1 MAKGVRRTIEQQ
13 IADAEAALAA
23 LKEKAKARAALD
35 TDHKQVKA
43 IIADINKLSA
53 DAGVSA
59 REILK
64 LVTGVVVPRKTRG
77 EKSE

>member
-1 MAKGVRRTIEQQ
+1 MPKGQRRTIEQQ
-13 IADAEAALAA
+13 IADAEKALAA
-23 LKEKAKARAALD
+23 LKEKAKAKAALD

-64 LVTGVVVPRKTRG
+64 LVTGVVVPRKSR

>member
-13 IADAEAALAA
+13 IADAEKALAA
-23 LKEKAKARAALD
+23 LLVKAKAQAALD

>member
-13 IADAEAALAA
+13 IADAEAALLA
-23 LKEKAKARAALD
+23 LKEKAKAKSALD
-35 TDHKQVKA
+35 TDHKQVKS

-59 REILK
+59 KEILK
-64 LVTGVVVPRKTRG
+64 LVTGVVAPRQPRTK
-77 EKSE
+77 KQ